1 MKNSLT
7 DVKNHLIEAMERL
20 NDDELVQD
28 KTKCEQEIKKAQALT
43 NLAGQVVQIEQVQ
56 INEKNMQLQAMSVA
70 NRMGYIYKPEGMNL
84 IEKKR
89 GLINYN
95 D

>member
-56 INEKNMQLQAMSVA
+56 INEKNMQVQAMCVA

>member
-28 KTKCEQEIKKAQALT
+28 KGKCEQEIKKAQALS
-43 NLAGQVVQIEQVQ
+43 NLAGQIVQIEQVQ

-70 NRMGYIYKPEGMNL
+70 NKMGYVYKPKDMEL
-84 IEKKR
+84 IEKKKNLL
-89 GLINYN
+89 GY
-95 D
+95 DD

>member
-56 INEKNMQLQAMSVA
+56 INEKNMQLQESGEM
-70 NRMGYIYKPEGMNL
+70 YLETILIEGMNL
-84 IEKKR
+84 TEKKR
-89 GLINYN
+89 GLLDYN

>member
-28 KTKCEQEIKKAQALT
+28 KGKCAQEIKKAQALS
-43 NLAGQVVQIEQVQ
+43 NLAGQIVQIEQVQ

-70 NRMGYIYKPEGMNL
+70 NKMGYVYKPKDMEL
-84 IEKKR
+84 VEKKKNLL
-89 GLINYN
+89 GY
-95 D
+95 DD

>member
-28 KTKCEQEIKKAQALT
+28 KGKCEQEIKKAQALS
-43 NLAGQVVQIEQVQ
+43 NLAGQIVQIEQVQ
-56 INEKNMQLQAMSVA
+56 INEKNMQLQAMNVA
-70 NRMGYIYKPEGMNL
+70 NKMGYVYKPKDMEL
-84 IEKKR
+84 VEKKKNLL
-89 GLINYN
+89 GY
-95 D
+95 DD

>member
-1 MKNSLT
+1 MLNSLN

-20 NDDELVQD
+20 NDDELVQN
-28 KTKCEQEIKKAQALT
+28 KTKCEQEIKKAQALS
-43 NLAGQVVQIEQVQ
+43 NLAGQIVQLEQVQ

-70 NRMGYIYKPEGMNL
+70 NKMGYVYKPKDMEL
-84 IEKKR
+84 VEKKK
-89 GLINYN
+89 GLLDYN